1 MKAIYC
7 FRMLRTVLES
17 QTLVNDGKYF
27 VCFFLY
33 TAKSGDFEEAD
44 SCGWFCEIGHF
55 SEKSATFE
63 YIMYIKD

>member
-1 MKAIYC
+1 
-7 FRMLRTVLES
+7 MLRTVLES

-44 SCGWFCEIGHF
+44 SCG
-55 SEKSATFE
+55 
-63 YIMYIKD
+63 